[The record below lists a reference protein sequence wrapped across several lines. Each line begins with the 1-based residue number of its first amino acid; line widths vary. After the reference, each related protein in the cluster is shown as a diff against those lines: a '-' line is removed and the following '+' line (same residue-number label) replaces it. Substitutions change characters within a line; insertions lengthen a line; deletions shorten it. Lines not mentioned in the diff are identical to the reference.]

1 MTAMM
6 YSRMET
12 NQEMNMCLSRSMLVL
27 LLKLS
32 SERYRW
38 GQREDL
44 LSAITN
50 QSINKHA
57 ME

>member
-1 MTAMM
+1 MM

-12 NQEMNMCLSRSMLVL
+12 NQEMNMCLSSSMLVL
-27 LLKLS
+27 LVKLS